1 MIHPSHQLNLALNN
15 FGLLPPN
22 NKTTKYQHIASTTS
36 PGLLDKIKIFL
47 NPGSYYSELN
57 QLYPYH
63 NVISK
68 ANSTFHEEEVNATRN
83 GLLVSAISMYLFV
96 H

>member
-22 NKTTKYQHIASTTS
+22 SKSANYQNLAST
-36 PGLLDKIKIFL
+36 PRLGLLDKVKIIL

-68 ANSTFHEEEVNATRN
+68 ANSTFHEEEGNATRN
-83 GLLVSAISMYLFV
+83 GLLISAISMYV
-96 H
+96 